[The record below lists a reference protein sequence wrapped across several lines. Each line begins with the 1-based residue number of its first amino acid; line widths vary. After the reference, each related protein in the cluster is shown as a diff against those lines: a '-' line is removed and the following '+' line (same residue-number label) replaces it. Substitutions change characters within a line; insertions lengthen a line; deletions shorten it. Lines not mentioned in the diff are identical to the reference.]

1 MDQLLMC
8 LEAESCI
15 VSTCEELS
23 YPFRT
28 HPELAAKL
36 DAAAKEWGVA
46 LVGTGVN
53 PGFVMDKL
61 AVTPAAGAHP
71 PETSPTRGGGA
82 APSRGR
88 PRRRKK
94 RAGGSGGGGV
104 AAA

>member
-8 LEAESCI
+8 LEAESSI

-36 DAAAKEWGVA
+36 DSAAKESGVA
-46 LVGTGVN
+46 LIGTGVN

-61 AVTPAAGAHP
+61 VVTLAAVSPAH
-71 PETSPTRGGGA
+71 
-82 APSRGR
+82 R
-88 PRRRKK
+88 PRESVAR
-94 RAGGSGGGGV
+94 SGRLE
-104 AAA
+104 AAAAAAEKNRRGNDR